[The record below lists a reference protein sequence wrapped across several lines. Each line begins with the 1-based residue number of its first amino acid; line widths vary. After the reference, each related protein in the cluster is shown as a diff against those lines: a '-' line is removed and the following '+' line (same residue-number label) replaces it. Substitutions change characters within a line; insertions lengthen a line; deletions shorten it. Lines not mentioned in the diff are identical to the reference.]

1 MGSSEETVVRSLRR
15 QSGRLVSLCPGYR
28 PFITGTSIVTA
39 SSARGRKLAV
49 TEVWKRGVPLLLS
62 PKDHS

>member
-1 MGSSEETVVRSLRR
+1 MVFAALGCGARFP
-15 QSGRLVSLCPGYR
+15 GRLVSLCPSYR

-39 SSARGRKLAV
+39 LSAHGRKLAV
-49 TEVWKRGVPLLLS
+49 TEVWKRGVPLSPS